1 MERTNLKHIK
11 ILPSRLHEADEVGH
25 TTMYHNA
32 LTELQGIRNTVLACD
47 PSFTAWGWAIMTPEG
62 KPVKTGCI
70 KTAPENKKT
79 RIRKSDD
86 RTRRTSEIVHVLLN
100 LIKEYNVGLMVV
112 EAMHG
117 SQNAS
122 AAVTIGI
129 AAGIV
134 QTLSDVLDIPVEY
147 YSEQDSKKCALG
159 KKAATKDDMVDR
171 MSEIFD
177 ADWTNIKYIDEA
189 VADSLAVFYC
199 AQQNSQMLKMM
210 RK

>member
-1 MERTNLKHIK
+1 
-11 ILPSRLHEADEVGH
+11 
-25 TTMYHNA
+25 
-32 LTELQGIRNTVLACD
+32 
-47 PSFTAWGWAIMTPEG
+47 
-62 KPVKTGCI
+62 
-70 KTAPENKKT
+70 
-79 RIRKSDD
+79 
-86 RTRRTSEIVHVLLN
+86 
-100 LIKEYNVGLMVV
+100 MVI

-134 QTLSDVLDIPVEY
+134 QTLSDTLDIPVEY

-159 KKAATKDDMVDR
+159 KKAATKGDMINR
-171 MSEIFD
+171 MNEIFD
-177 ADWTNIKYIDEA
+177 ADWTKTKYIDEA

>member
-1 MERTNLKHIK
+1 MERITRRKLTRINFETSKLTFQ
-11 ILPSRLHEADEVGH
+11 EA
-25 TTMYHNA
+25 T
-32 LTELQGIRNTVLACD
+32 ILACD
-47 PSFTAWGWAIMTPEG
+47 PSFTAWGWSILTPKGQIE
-62 KPVKTGCI
+62 KTGCI
-70 KTAPENKKT
+70 KTVPEVKKT

-86 RTRRTSEIVHVLLN
+86 RTRRTSEIVRVLLS
-100 LIKEYNVGLMVV
+100 LIKRYNVRLMVI

-159 KKAATKDDMVDR
+159 KKAATKKDMIER
-171 MSEIFD
+171 MNKIYEV
-177 ADWTNIKYIDEA
+177 DWTSTKYIDEA

-199 AQQNSQMLKMM
+199 AQQNSQMLRMM

>member
-1 MERTNLKHIK
+1 MKRI
-11 ILPSRLHEADEVGH
+11 
-25 TTMYHNA
+25 
-32 LTELQGIRNTVLACD
+32 LACD
-47 PSFTAWGWAIMTPEG
+47 PSFTAWGWAVLDPSGSIYE
-62 KPVKTGCI
+62 TGCI
-70 KTAPENKKT
+70 KTAPESKKT

-86 RTRRTSEIVHVLLN
+86 RTRRTSEIVHELLR
-100 LIKEYNVGLMVV
+100 LIKRYDISLMAV

-117 SQNAS
+117 SQNAQ

-159 KKAATKDDMVDR
+159 KKAATKEDMINR
-171 MSEIFD
+171 MNELFNV
-177 ADWTNIKYIDEA
+177 DWTKTKYIDEA